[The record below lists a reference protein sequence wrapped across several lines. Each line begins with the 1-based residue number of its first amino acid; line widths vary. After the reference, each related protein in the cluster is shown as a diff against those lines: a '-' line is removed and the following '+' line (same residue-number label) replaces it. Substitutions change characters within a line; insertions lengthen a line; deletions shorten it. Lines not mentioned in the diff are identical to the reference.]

1 MQITIQLDKLF
12 AENISEDVSCLSL
25 EIFLLYLYSD
35 KVEWNLE
42 AANNDL
48 ARSPRR
54 ESKESE
60 VVIDLLRLA
69 LYFKLKKLKEIA

>member
-1 MQITIQLDKLF
+1 M
-12 AENISEDVSCLSL
+12 
-25 EIFLLYLYSD
+25 
-35 KVEWNLE
+35 EWNLE

-60 VVIDLLRLA
+60 VVIDLLKLA
-69 LYFKLKKLKEIA
+69 LFFKLPKLKEIAEKRVLQVLDVATVCKALSLVWNSQP

>member
-1 MQITIQLDKLF
+1 M
-12 AENISEDVSCLSL
+12 
-25 EIFLLYLYSD
+25 YSD

-48 ARSPRR
+48 ARSPRK

-60 VVIDLLRLA
+60 VVIDLLKLA
-69 LYFKLKKLKEIA
+69 LFFKLKKLK